1 MVNTGTGTLRLYGNG
16 RELIRVGNYLNACGF
31 DRPRAAS
38 KHWFFA
44 MPLFFFRIRNG
55 PFSGVADCGAE
66 LADPDAAWTELTAM
80 CADLVG
86 GIARQLQQNTEWQME
101 LLDESKKPVFRI
113 RLLAETMETFATD

>member
-1 MVNTGTGTLRLYGNG
+1 MRVVLTGLERPQS
-16 RELIRVGNYLNACGF
+16 IGF
-31 DRPRAAS
+31 S
-38 KHWFFA
+38 A

-55 PFSGVADCGAE
+55 AFSGVADCGAE
-66 LADPDAAWTELTAM
+66 ITDRDEAWTELTGM

-113 RLLAETMETFATD
+113 RLLAETMENLQPTKASLTASSSSPRL